1 MEILKIRQHAL
12 LTHGCLTLLMRPGPR
27 TGALYPGEPKASVKV
42 VRSLQTQKLP
52 LLGWLQASVWKV
64 LFSGQGDPGG
74 LVAWFILMS

>member
-12 LTHGCLTLLMRPGPR
+12 LTHGLPDPANEAGPR
-27 TGALYPGEPKASVKV
+27 TGALYPGEPKASVTV

>member
-12 LTHGCLTLLMRPGPR
+12 LTHGLPDPANEA
-27 TGALYPGEPKASVKV
+27 GALYPGEPKASVKV
-42 VRSLQTQKLP
+42 VRSLQTQKPP